1 MAEKIKLH
9 KTIEEFIHNKCTSK
23 KKGAFKINFHPD
35 NNNPENLSILYDNS
49 NYIHCLIK
57 KKEELNNKQ
66 KDLEL
71 LIKDSSLELVIYR
84 NDNDLNKVKCVLLL
98 IVNDYSIVTKEEPN
112 KFEAEEI
119 IDINNDEKILD
130 KLKLF
135 LFDYIKE
142 NKDKNDLNKILLP
155 DSSKNIRFFTT
166 NDIKDFTDDDII
178 KIKQLQNTLE
188 INNKNSI
195 NEILDEINPSFK
207 EELMNK
213 YIDEMPEEIVNL
225 MKKYKNVN
233 FNNEKYLNYI
243 NSKINNEDKK
253 EEDKKEE
260 DKENGK
266 ENKEENK
273 NLSSP
278 IKVENN
284 NEKNVLCSSDKKQ
297 LFKIK

>member
-142 NKDKNDLNKILLP
+142 NKDKNDLNKILLL

-178 KIKQLQNTLE
+178 KIKQLQNTIE

-225 MKKYKNVN
+225 MKKYKSVN

-243 NSKINNEDKK
+243 NSKNSKNNDEYKK
-253 EEDKKEE
+253 EENKEKY
-260 DKENGK
+260 KENK
-266 ENKEENK
+266 EENKEENK

-278 IKVENN
+278 IKVDN
-284 NEKNVLCSSDKKQ
+284 KKPPNH
-297 LFKIK
+297 IIIITE